1 LAQRKDWIDRQI
13 INPVVERL
21 YGTVAFRGKDPVSIT
36 QSIQSMYDTSAAF
49 ENLDTLRDH
58 KDYRQ
63 YITALLLE
71 IGSQEIRKDDIAAIL
86 SFLMKYHNSITDH
99 TITYVNNPPAYGRKD
114 LLDELRESQDLCKAK
129 LELCTQAGYITGQN
143 QYNLAKGLEK
153 MRDYHA
159 AAQLRS

>member
-71 IGSQEIRKDDIAAIL
+71 IGSKKSGKTISQRYSASSWSTTIPL
-86 SFLMKYHNSITDH
+86 LITRLH
-99 TITYVNNPPAYGRKD
+99 
-114 LLDELRESQDLCKAK
+114 
-129 LELCTQAGYITGQN
+129 
-143 QYNLAKGLEK
+143 
-153 MRDYHA
+153 M
-159 AAQLRS
+159 